1 MATFLDLSILRFL
14 TPLFTFLFILI
25 ISYAVLDKFKLLG
38 DHFAPKAIASFSIA
52 MIFIFSTRMLAIVNT
67 ATPWFIL
74 MILFGFFIA
83 AMLMFLGVK
92 ESAIEKTVGG
102 GTVVWVVLIVSLIL
116 FIIIIVQ
123 AFQDVES
130 PYGDEQPE
138 KTRTTESLSA
148 LVHPRLLGALFLLI
162 VSTFAVMFISQGFI
176 KPS

>member
-74 MILFGFFIA
+74 MILFGFFI
-83 AMLMFLGVK
+83 
-92 ESAIEKTVGG
+92 G

-138 KTRTTESLSA
+138 KTRTTESLSS

-162 VSTFAVMFISQGFI
+162 MSTFAVMFISQGFI
-176 KPS
+176 KSS